1 MINYANNDVIVAP
14 DGKWLDFVPPPT
26 RYYVYTS
33 AEHGTVTAQP
43 NSGYTGTDVT
53 LSNSAD
59 TGYRFSSYTYTG
71 TGASLSGNTLTIG
84 TSDVHVVGH
93 FEEYVDPYN
102 PLNLPPYTI
111 RFKIVPYSG
120 YPDYWQLYNEVEEID
135 PDNGIYQICIPKSNW
150 SLEFREV
157 PNLLEIVGVNS
168 TGVTNMDSLFWYN
181 DRLSSVPL
189 FDTSAVTNI
198 DRIFCECPLLTSIPA
213 YDLSHV
219 TTMEAAFGKTGITT
233 TPNVDIS
240 NATNIRGAF
249 AYCSSLTTVGNLN
262 TSKATDMSSL
272 FAFCTSLESV
282 PLLNTSK
289 ATNVNNMFDGCVNVM
304 DGAHALYLQMS
315 GQTTPPANHSYTFRD
330 CGINTTRGKGEL
342 RFIPDDWK

>member
-1 MINYANNDVIVAP
+1 MINYSNNDVIVAP
-14 DGKWLDFVPPPT
+14 DGKWLDVGIAPPV

-43 NSGYTGTDVT
+43 NSGYTYDTVT

-84 TSDVHVVGH
+84 TSDVHVIGN

-111 RFKIVPYSG
+111 RFKIVPHSS
-120 YPDYWQLYNEVEEID
+120 YPDYWPNEVEIVDE
-135 PDNGIYQICIPKSNW
+135 DNGIFQICIPKNNW
-150 SLEFREV
+150 SLEFREI

-168 TGVTNMDSLFWYN
+168 TGVTNMDGLFSYN
-181 DRLSSVPL
+181 SRLRSVPL
-189 FDTSAVTNI
+189 FDTSTVTNI
-198 DRIFCECPLLTSIPA
+198 GRIYCECPSLTSIPA
-213 YDLSHV
+213 YDTSNV
-219 TTMEAAFGKTGITT
+219 TTMEAAFGKSGITT
-233 TPNVDIS
+233 TPNIDVS
-240 NATNIRGAF
+240 NVTNIRGAF
-249 AYCSSLTTVGNLN
+249 AYCSSLTTVGSLN

-289 ATNVNNMFDGCVNVM
+289 ATNVNNMFDGCVNVI

-330 CGINTTRGKGEL
+330 CGTNTMRGQYEL
-342 RFIPDDWK
+342 QLIPSDWK